1 LRIAQFL
8 FEEMQERKEGV
19 RKERLMLLALA
30 FSSAFSG
37 DFTAIEEILGED
49 TRQIEDSDGSLED
62 FSIKKE

>member
-1 LRIAQFL
+1 MRIVQFL

>member
-1 LRIAQFL
+1 LRIVQFL

>member
-1 LRIAQFL
+1 MRIVQFL

-49 TRQIEDSDGSLED
+49 TRQIEDSGEKLED
-62 FSIKKE
+62 FGIKKK